1 MELKISNKFENK
13 LLNRIE
19 IEASVLHAKE
29 PTPKR
34 AEMRKLLAAQLGA
47 DESLLV
53 IRKFSSKIGA
63 GGRLLAMLYKSKEDL
78 QKTEP
83 KYIIGR
89 ETGQKMR
96 AKAKAL
102 AAPSG

>member
-13 LLNRIE
+13 LLNRTE
-19 IEASVLHAKE
+19 IEAAVLHAKE

-34 AEMRKLLAAQLGA
+34 GEMRKLLAAQLGA
-47 DESLLV
+47 EESLLV
-53 IRKFSSKIGA
+53 IRKFSTKLSAA
-63 GGRLLAMLYKSKEDL
+63 GKLTAMLYKSKEDL

-89 ETGQKMR
+89 ETGQKKKPG
-96 AKAKAL
+96 AKA
-102 AAPSG
+102 AAKPK